1 MIHFKNTLSG
11 KIEEFKPITPYQ
23 VGMYNCGPTVYGR
36 AHIGHARAYLFAD
49 LIKNTLTYNGYD
61 VHQVINITDVG
72 HLVSD
77 SDEGADKV
85 EEQAKKEHLDAK
97 VITEKYTQD
106 FKKTLTDLHIDIS
119 TITFPKASEHILEQ
133 IKMIQELEAKGFAYT
148 TSDGVYFDTSKFPAY
163 GELGHINI
171 KGLQEGAR
179 VEANSDKKNVTD
191 FALWKFSKE
200 KRQQEWES
208 PWGVGF
214 PGWHIECSAM
224 AYKYLGTTFD
234 IHTGGVDHI
243 PTHHQNEIAQSVCA
257 HNAPLA
263 NYWLHVNHI
272 TIDGQKISKS
282 IGNTLYLEDL
292 VAKNISPLAYKY
304 WLYTS
309 HYSTLSNFTFESV
322 IAAQTAFH
330 KIKDFLARHS
340 RGGGNF
346 EDRHSRGHY
355 KSTSILINQNKS
367 SGNPGQ
373 ISPTYKEQ
381 FLKHINNDLNTP
393 KAIALIWD
401 MLKDT
406 TVSDE
411 DKKVTLLDFDKVLRL
426 DLEHSNS
433 NNSQTVEIPQSVI
446 TLAQRRK
453 VARDNKDFALADALR
468 EEIEK
473 AGFEVKDTSTEE
485 GFGLEVK

>member
-1 MIHFKNTLSG
+1 MIYFKNTLSG
-11 KIEEFKPITPYQ
+11 KIEEFKPINPNT
-23 VGMYNCGPTVYGR
+23 VGMYNCGPTVYGKP
-36 AHIGHARAYLFAD
+36 HIGNLRAYIFAD
-49 LIKNTLTYNGYD
+49 LIKNTLIYNGYN

-97 VITEKYTQD
+97 VITERYTQD
-106 FKKTLTDLHIDIS
+106 FMDALTALNIDVS
-119 TITFPKASEHILEQ
+119 TIEFPKASEHIQEQ
-133 IKMIQELEAKGFAYT
+133 IDLIKELETKGFTYI

-163 GELGHINI
+163 GELGHIDI
-171 KGLQEGAR
+171 EGLKEGAR
-179 VEANSDKKNVTD
+179 VEANTEKRNSTD

-224 AYKYLGTTFD
+224 ANKYLGTTFD

-263 NYWLHVNHI
+263 HYWLHVNHI
-272 TIDGQKISKS
+272 TIDGKKISKS

-292 VAKNISPLAYKY
+292 ISKNISPAAYKY

-309 HYSTLSNFTFESV
+309 HYSTLSNFTIESV
-322 IAAQTAFH
+322 QAAQIGLQ
-330 KIKDFLARHS
+330 KIKDFLVRHP
-340 RGGGNF
+340 RGG
-346 EDRHSRGHY
+346 ED
-355 KSTSILINQNKS
+355 
-367 SGNPGQ
+367 PG
-373 ISPTYKEQ
+373 SVSLPYKEK
-381 FLKHINNDLNTP
+381 FTSYINEDLNTS
-393 KAIALIWD
+393 KAIALIFD
-401 MLKDT
+401 LLKDN
-406 TVSDE
+406 SIADE
-411 DKKVTLLDFDKVLRL
+411 DKKVTILDFDKVLKLEL
-426 DLEHSNS
+426 DKKEK
-433 NNSQTVEIPQSVI
+433 TIEIPPQVI
-446 TLAQRRK
+446 ELAQRRK
-453 VARDNKDFALADALR
+453 DARDNRDFALADALR

-473 AGFEVKDTSTEE
+473 AGYIIKDTASEV
-485 GFGLEVK
+485 GFSVEKK